1 MQSAN
6 NLILGTTNEDY
17 HSNKTHLSSSA
28 LKTLLKDPQQFHR
41 EYILGIRDITEKIQ
55 FVEGTLTHALLL
67 EPHKILTDY
76 AVFPG
81 LRKAGAKYEEFL
93 ELNPSKIIVS
103 AGQMLR
109 CEALFKAYKAMPVA
123 LALMDSTLPESNM
136 VGNILDVPVK
146 ARADAI
152 SIERACIID
161 VKTTSMPSDAEFF
174 KQTIVDYSYDLSAA
188 LYCEIAR
195 QSYRKLFDFYWLVL
209 SKADNGCHIY
219 KASTETLSRG
229 TAKVT
234 QALVLY
240 KKCLVSGQWLANQP
254 KDSYSNREY
263 EIEEL

>member
-1 MQSAN
+1 MSSA
-6 NLILGTTNEDY
+6 ILGVSNADY
-17 HSNKTHLSSSA
+17 HSNTTHLSSSA
-28 LKTLLKDPQQFHR
+28 LKTLLKSPEQFYR
-41 EYILGIRDITEKIQ
+41 EYILGIKDNSEKPQ
-55 FVEGTLTHALLL
+55 FVEGSLTHCLIL
-67 EPHKILTDY
+67 EPHKVMQEY

-93 ELNPSKIIVS
+93 TLNPSRTIVS

-109 CEALFKAYKAMPVA
+109 CQALFNAYTAMPVA
-123 LALMDSTLPESNM
+123 LELMNNTLPESNM
-136 VGNILDVPVK
+136 VGSILDIAVK

-152 SIERACIID
+152 SPERAVIID

-174 KQTIVDYSYDLSAA
+174 KQTIQDYAYDLSAA

-195 QSYRKLFDFYWLVL
+195 QTYGKLFDFYWLVL
-209 SKADNGCHIY
+209 SKADQQCHIY

-240 KKCLVSGQWLANQP
+240 KKCLASGLWIANQP
-254 KDSYSNREY
+254 SQQYNTREY
-263 EIEEL
+263 EIEEI